1 MVGKVICI
9 FQAKFV
15 LLSSKQNYMIIQ
27 RHLPYKGKLG
37 TASLH
42 TLFDSGATVSC
53 IHPDKAKDISI
64 PVELAKPIM
73 VGTAAEGTFLYI
85 KEYVH
90 LFFELEGHEL
100 MDIFVI
106 VPNLNAEVVIGVDT
120 LQKYHCKLD
129 FKEGTISVEPSAGKL
144 MLM

>member
-1 MVGKVICI
+1 
-9 FQAKFV
+9 
-15 LLSSKQNYMIIQ
+15 MIIQ
-27 RHLPYKGKLG
+27 RELPYKGKLG
-37 TASLH
+37 TATLH

-53 IHPDKAKDISI
+53 IHPDKVKGIAT
-64 PVELAKPIM
+64 PVELAEPIM

-90 LFFELEGHEL
+90 LFFELEGHKL
-100 MDIFVI
+100 MDVFVI

-120 LQKYHCKLD
+120 MQKYHCKLD
-129 FKEGTISVEPSAGKL
+129 FAEGTIWVEPSAGKL